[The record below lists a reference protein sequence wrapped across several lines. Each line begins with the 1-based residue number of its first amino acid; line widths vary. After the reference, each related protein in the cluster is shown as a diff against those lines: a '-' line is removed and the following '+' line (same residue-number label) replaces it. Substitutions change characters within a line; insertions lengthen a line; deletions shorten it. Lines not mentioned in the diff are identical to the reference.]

1 MVSYVFF
8 NFKIMRILGK
18 QFGFEAEDKPT
29 TACAGDERTTL
40 IWSMK
45 KDL

>member
-1 MVSYVFF
+1 
-8 NFKIMRILGK
+8 MRILGK

-45 KDL
+45 KDV